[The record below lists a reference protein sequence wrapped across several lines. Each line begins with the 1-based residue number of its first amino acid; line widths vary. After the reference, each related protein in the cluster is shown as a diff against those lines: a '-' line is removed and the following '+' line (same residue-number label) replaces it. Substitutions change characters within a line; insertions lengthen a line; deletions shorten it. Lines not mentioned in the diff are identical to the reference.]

1 LSVLLSNYLKAGVC
15 MTCSSPVLISP
26 LALSK
31 VDYKV
36 LQVAVNLLTEE
47 GLQCNLLEYN
57 NQGGHLAVI
66 DTDTTVGKQ
75 MVNQVRVGQVQLVIS
90 SQPSHSRGWTEL
102 LKPVRVNPLK
112 ELLANLCAELNPDKT
127 TSNSVTVKENTP
139 PVPDALNETIFDILY
154 NAKQNDLCLRI
165 SWDQGRSAYI
175 NGKTNTVATALSQK
189 SMDSLFTTPIDL
201 IEAKNIT
208 LDVCESVSHTLNI
221 LALDGVLW
229 QAAVLCSRGR
239 ILSGHS
245 LDTPVKLKAWP
256 NFTRQSFNPHFLRL
270 AAVLARQ
277 AITLN
282 QLKSETQVP
291 LKDIVNFYNA
301 VYAVGLIEFQNQK
314 IESRTVPRKT
324 SLRLRDI
331 FSRLVVRLKIA

>member
-1 LSVLLSNYLKAGVC
+1 

-36 LQVAVNLLTEE
+36 LQVAVNLLAEE
-47 GLQCNLLEYN
+47 GLQCNLLDYN
-57 NQGGHLAVI
+57 NQSGHLAVI
-66 DTDTTVGKQ
+66 DTDTSTGKQ
-75 MVNQVRVGQVQLVIS
+75 MIAQGRTGQVQLVIS
-90 SQPSHSRGWTEL
+90 SQLSPSSAMVGLT
-102 LKPVRVNPLK
+102 KPVRVNALK
-112 ELLANLCAELNPDKT
+112 ELLAKLCAKLNSDNTVSTGKAEL
-127 TSNSVTVKENTP
+127 TP
-139 PVPDALNETIFDILY
+139 AMQDVPNETTFDMLFK
-154 NAKQNDLCLRI
+154 AKQNNSCLRVT
-165 SWDQGRSAYI
+165 WDQGYTVYI
-175 NGKTNTVATALSQK
+175 NGKTNTVASEMAQK
-189 SMDSLFTTPIDL
+189 SMDSLFCTS
-201 IEAKNIT
+201 IERIQVKNIS
-208 LDVCESVSHTLNI
+208 LDVYESASHKLNI

-245 LDTPVKLKAWP
+245 LNRPVKLKAWP
-256 NFTRQSFNPHFLRL
+256 NFPRQSFNPNFLHL
-270 AAVLARQ
+270 AAVLARR

-301 VYAVGLIEFQNQK
+301 VYTVGLIEFQDQR
-314 IESRTVPRKT
+314 IEPGPVPKR
-324 SLRLRDI
+324 SSPRLKDI